1 MQFCLCFLGLILEL
15 IDYTNKMITSNV
27 TIDIQLMLIRSTIDM
42 SLTVLTIVDT
52 VFFQHYKIA

>member
-1 MQFCLCFLGLILEL
+1 MFSWLILEL